1 MSRNVIKIAISA
13 LVVAGLTLPM
23 SAQDIAQ
30 IGKSDPLIITGSV
43 GMQNTYHYSS
53 QGNGYTSPFG
63 SLFYANMNVSLYG
76 ISMPFA
82 ISYSNTNWD
91 YNYPHF
97 SFSLSPTYKNW
108 TGYLGQNTMEMSN
121 YVMNM
126 GFNGIGVEYH
136 DDHFRSGVFYGVL
149 RTAINDNPEDPMAR
163 APQLKRVGWGF
174 KVGYGTKRNY
184 LDIYLLRAY
193 DSPNSVS
200 EYWRSRVMPQENIVV
215 GVRGAV
221 APLSWLSFT
230 ANAAVSAFNTD
241 KTAPT
246 IETDE
251 TKRLDKVFTTRMSSL
266 SRFAGDV
273 GMKVSLAGV
282 NASVTYRLIQPDY
295 TSLGTYYMSNNYHS
309 LGLTLSSILLRKV
322 ALSATFSAQ
331 ADNLTKKQ
339 LYTTEGYLFG
349 ATASTRLGQHFNV
362 AASLNGY
369 IQNQSDGTM
378 QVTDSSR
385 VHRRMLSY
393 TLTPTYNTSSEL
405 FEHTVSLS
413 TAYTTNK
420 DLNKFAMGES
430 DVNSL
435 SMGLTYDIGVK
446 PWEVNFTASLNH
458 QQSEGY
464 KSTYRS
470 EIGSLGVSRSFLKEK
485 NLNLNLTG
493 TMCYNEVKYQ
503 MKSLSLGGNL
513 GISYTL
519 KKVHVFTA
527 QASFNKYGDVNI
539 TKTRGSLDDTDI
551 SANLSYVYT
560 FSLLEIKRKNK
571 QEK

>member
-1 MSRNVIKIAISA
+1 MIRYVIRIAVAA
-13 LVVAGLTLPM
+13 LVVAGLTLPL

-30 IGKSDPLIITGSV
+30 IAKSDPLIITGSV

-53 QGNGYTSPFG
+53 QGNSYAAPF
-63 SLFYANMNVSLYG
+63 SSMFYANINVSLYG

-108 TGYLGQNTMEMSN
+108 TGYLGQNTIEMSN

-126 GFNGIGVEYH
+126 GFNGIGVEYR
-136 DDHFRSGVFYGVL
+136 DERFRSGVFYGVL
-149 RTAINDNPEDPMAR
+149 RTAINDDPNDPTAR
-163 APQLKRVGWGF
+163 SPQLKRQGWGF

-184 LDIYLLRAY
+184 LDIYMLRAY
-193 DSPNSVS
+193 DCLNSVD
-200 EYWRSRVMPQENIVV
+200 EYWRSRVTPEENIVV

-241 KTAPT
+241 RTAPS

-251 TKRLDKVFTTRMSSL
+251 SKSIDGVFTTRMSSL

-273 GMKVSLAGV
+273 SMNVSQVGI
-282 NASVTYRLIQPDY
+282 NASITYRLVQPDY

-309 LGLTLSSILLRKV
+309 LGVSLSTILLRKV

-339 LYTTEGYLFG
+339 LYTTEGYVFG
-349 ATASTRLGQHFNV
+349 ATASARLGRHFNLMG
-362 AASLNGY
+362 SFNGY
-369 IQNQSDGTM
+369 IQDQSDGTM
-378 QVTDSSR
+378 EVTDSSR
-385 VHRRMLSY
+385 VHRQMLSF
-393 TLTPTYNTSSEL
+393 TLTPSYNTSSDL
-405 FEHTVSLS
+405 FEHTVSLATS
-413 TAYTTNK
+413 YTTNK
-420 DLNKFAMGES
+420 DLNEFSTGES

-446 PWEVNFTASLNH
+446 PWEVNFTTSLNH
-458 QQSEGY
+458 QQSKGY

-470 EIGSLGVSRSFLKEK
+470 EIASLGVSRSFLKEK

-493 TMCYNEVKYQ
+493 TLCYNEVKSQ
-503 MKSLSLGGNL
+503 MKSLSIGGNL
-513 GISYTL
+513 SLSYTL
-519 KKVHVFTA
+519 KKVHAITA
-527 QASFNKYGDVNI
+527 QASLSKYGDVNI
-539 TKTRGSLDDTDI
+539 SKTRGSLDDTDI

-560 FSLLEIKRKNK
+560 FSLLELKRKNK
-571 QEK
+571 